1 MEDAENPKKSRLVN
15 NTAIQQS
22 YDIENFNDRS
32 NGICTSI
39 LRKRYCQ

>member
-1 MEDAENPKKSRLVN
+1 MGEAEKPTKSRQVN
-15 NTAIQQS
+15 NTTIQKS